1 MKFLF
6 ALTLC
11 LAMFAGAAHGEV
23 INGRTYVSLA
33 SWARSNGFGGFTQN
47 RGGLIFITNKNTR
60 LMFDVDSTEVKVNGV
75 NVRLCY
81 PVAKGGLVAQLDL
94 DKTIRPLVFA
104 QKPSAKKITTICLD
118 PGHGGRDPGFRVG
131 WVFTRSE
138 KNYTLLLAQELRDQL
153 VKAGYNVIFTRD
165 RDVYP
170 ELSTRADI
178 ANRRGADLLVSLHFN
193 SFSRD
198 PKSVQGAE
206 TYCMTPAGA
215 ASSNDSAGVGAGSRA
230 YPANR
235 VDDKSLLLAYQV
247 QRALVRNY
255 GAMDRDVRR
264 ARFEVL
270 RSAEMPSILVE
281 AGYMSHPDEGK
292 KIFSAD
298 YRKQMAA
305 AIVKGIQNYQQQI
318 SPTATKPEP
327 TKPKPATTKKPAAK
341 KSKTTK

>member
-23 INGRTYVSLA
+23 INGRTYVSLSGWGRA
-33 SWARSNGFGGFTQN
+33 NGFGGFTQN
-47 RGGLIFITNKNTR
+47 RGGLIFLTNKTTR

-75 NVRLCY
+75 NVRLGY
-81 PVAKGGLVAQLDL
+81 PVAKGGLIAQFDI

-104 QKPSAKKITTICLD
+104 QKPSPKKITTICLD

-170 ELSTRADI
+170 ELAVRADI
-178 ANRRGADLLVSLHFN
+178 ANRRNADLLVSLHFN

-206 TYCMTPAGA
+206 TYCMTPFGA
-215 ASSNDSAGVGAGSRA
+215 ASSNDSAGAGAGSRA
-230 YPANR
+230 YPGNR

-247 QRALVRNY
+247 QRALVKNL
-255 GAMDRDVRR
+255 GAVDRDVRR

-292 KIFSAD
+292 KIFSVE
-298 YRKQMAA
+298 YRKLMAA
-305 AIVKGIQNYQQQI
+305 AIVRGIKNYQQQT
-318 SPTATKPEP
+318 SPAVTKAE
-327 TKPKPATTKKPAAK
+327 TVKPKPAPTKKAVVK
-341 KSKTTK
+341 KSKSAK